1 MRKAKVNINN
11 EELQVASELL
21 RALSHPLRLQILDY
35 IDKSKQVNVNKIYN
49 ALKLEQSITSQHL
62 RILRL
67 TGLVTTERDGKMI
80 YYTIDYD
87 RMAQVVKALN
97 GFLES
102 NNKLDEV

>member
-97 GFLES
+97 GFLDS

>member
-1 MRKAKVNINN
+1 MRKAKVTIDN
-11 EELQVASELL
+11 EELQTASDML

-67 TGLVTTERDGKMI
+67 TGLVTTVRDGKMI
-80 YYTIDYD
+80 YYAVDYD
-87 RMAQVVKALN
+87 KLALVVKALD
-97 GFLES
+97 GFLDSSRKSE
-102 NNKLDEV
+102 

>member
-1 MRKAKVNINN
+1 MRKAKVTIDNA
-11 EELQVASELL
+11 ELQVASEML
-21 RALSHPLRLQILDY
+21 RALAHPLRLQIFDY
-35 IDKSKQVNVNKIYN
+35 IDKSKQVNVNKIYS

-87 RMAQVVKALN
+87 KLAQVVKALN
-97 GFLES
+97 SFNDTSSKSE
-102 NNKLDEV
+102 